1 MILNPWSAKTLISRK
16 YVCSKTDNHAIRPLL
31 LPWRNVRCQI
41 SSHPISSE
49 FENTFIRDQIIRFS
63 RHVSR
68 ILFWGLSNAEH
79 MHEAALFNNQNML
92 FKFSSSLYFYG
103 RADII
108 PRMCVGLTQW
118 RRWLQCAVRSV
129 GYHHSTS
136 SSVSSTHWNQNTKY
150 VWSSFGAKISSK
162 DLSSV
167 SLAWHRPHS

>member
-1 MILNPWSAKTLISRK
+1 MFAARPTIMLSDHFCCHEGMSDVRSAATQYHQSLK
-16 YVCSKTDNHAIRPLL
+16 YFYQRSNHQ
-31 LPWRNVRCQI
+31 V
-41 SSHPISSE
+41 
-49 FENTFIRDQIIRFS
+49 S

-136 SSVSSTHWNQNTKY
+136 SSVSSSHWNQNTKY